1 MAQNGTWER
10 VEPQLYRLKH
20 QTPTGEWTTRYYV
33 RFRDWKG
40 VNRRF
45 PAGPDLRA
53 ARTKKRLLLGDNERR
68 ADFDKDKVQH
78 MVFARWAER
87 FLDLKKHRK
96 SVSRYQTALKYLS
109 PVFGPL
115 PLEQI
120 TRAKVEEY
128 KNLRR
133 EQQSQYGRPP
143 QDSTVNRELATLR
156 HLLALARDEGLIET
170 VPVIKLYDEKRF
182 ARERFIT
189 EEEHKALLATVKR
202 PVQRVLICL
211 YETAMRPAEPLA
223 LTWPKVDLKAGVI
236 RLAAE
241 DVKEADKRVIPISS
255 TLRAL
260 LEELREEQ
268 RKVASIGGA
277 VFTRNGRPIRN
288 YRTAFEEAREKT
300 GLKDVTPHDYRH
312 TAITRWLLA
321 GIPQEVVMK
330 VSGHKDLSVHYRYVN
345 LREEHVTALFSA
357 APLSN
362 SWQTG
367 LTRERAVG

>member
-1 MAQNGTWER
+1 VSLPSTEATIRGFSGASLIIEDEAARQ
-10 VEPQLYRLKH
+10 K
-20 QTPTGEWTTRYYV
+20 
-33 RFRDWKG
+33 
-40 VNRRF
+40 
-45 PAGPDLRA
+45 LRA
-53 ARTKKRLLLGDNERR
+53 LLGDSVRGV
-68 ADFDKDKVQH
+68 DFDKGKVERLT
-78 MVFARWAER
+78 FARWAER

-96 SVSRYQTALKYLS
+96 SVSRYRTALTYLS

-120 TRAKVEEY
+120 TRARVEEY

-133 EQQSQYGRPP
+133 EQHCQYGRPP

-156 HLLALARDEGLIET
+156 HLLTLARDEGLIET

-189 EEEHKALLATVKR
+189 EEEHKALLAAVKR

-223 LTWPKVDLKAGVI
+223 LTWAKVDWKAGVI

-241 DVKEADKRVIPISS
+241 DVKEADKRVIPISPV
-255 TLRAL
+255 LREV
-260 LEELREEQ
+260 LEELRAEQ

-277 VFTRNGRPIRN
+277 VFTRNGGPIQN

-300 GLKDVTPHDYRH
+300 GLRDVTPHDYRH

-367 LTRERAVG
+367 LTAERAVS